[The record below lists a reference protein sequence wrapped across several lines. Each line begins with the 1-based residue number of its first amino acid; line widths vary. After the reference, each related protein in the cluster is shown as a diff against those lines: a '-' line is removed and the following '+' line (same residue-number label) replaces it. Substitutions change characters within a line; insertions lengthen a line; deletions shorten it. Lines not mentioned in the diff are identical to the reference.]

1 MLRLLVQRF
10 GGPSFEYLVEGDETM
25 LGRSSQSD
33 IVLPDKF
40 TSRRHALISRTDGGY
55 VIEDLGSHNGTRVN
69 GEQIDRA
76 VAIRDGDVV
85 KLSCFVISVDEVSV
99 PPAFIAASSSS
110 QHSSS
115 GFFRP
120 SS

>member
-1 MLRLLVQRF
+1 MLRLVVQRF
-10 GGPSFEYLVEGDETM
+10 GSPSFEHLVEGDETL

-33 IVLPDKF
+33 LILPDKF
-40 TSRRHALISRTDGGY
+40 ASRRHALISRRDGGY

-69 GEQIDRA
+69 GKQIDRA
-76 VAIRDGDVV
+76 VAIGDGDIVE
-85 KLSCFVISVDEVSV
+85 LSSFVISVDEVSV
-99 PPAFIAASSSS
+99 PPAYVAASSSS
-110 QHSSS
+110 HSSS

>member
-1 MLRLLVQRF
+1 MLRLRVQRV
-10 GGPSFEYLVEGDETM
+10 GGPFFEHLVEGDETV
-25 LGRSSQSD
+25 LGRSRQSD
-33 IVLPDKF
+33 LVLSDKF
-40 TSRRHALISRTDGGY
+40 ISRRHALIIRTDGGY
-55 VIEDLGSHNGTRVN
+55 AIKDLRSHNGTRVN

-99 PPAFIAASSSS
+99 PPAFVAASSSS
-110 QHSSS
+110 HLSS

-120 SS
+120 SA